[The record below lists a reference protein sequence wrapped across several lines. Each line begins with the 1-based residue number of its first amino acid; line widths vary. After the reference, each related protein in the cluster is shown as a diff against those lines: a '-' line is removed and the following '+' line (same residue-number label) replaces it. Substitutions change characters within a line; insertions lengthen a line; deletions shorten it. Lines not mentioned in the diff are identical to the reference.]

1 MGICGGGIFCNI
13 SSDSLYF
20 SKEIGS
26 KACQLNMS
34 LELENKG
41 KVMIHGDL
49 GEWESDQS
57 KKMQNG
63 S

>member
-1 MGICGGGIFCNI
+1 MAVDRWVFVEVGY
-13 SSDSLYF
+13 SDSLYF

-41 KVMIHGDL
+41 KVKIHGDL